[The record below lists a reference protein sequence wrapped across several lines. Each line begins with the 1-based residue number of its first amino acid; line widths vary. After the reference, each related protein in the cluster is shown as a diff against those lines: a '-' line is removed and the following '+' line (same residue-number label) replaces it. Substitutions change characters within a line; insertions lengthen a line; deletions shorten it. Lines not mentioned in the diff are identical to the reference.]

1 MNELR
6 KEKITLKNFINYL
19 TRKTSSNG
27 HRCIESFPE
36 DNIIVAI
43 SLLEDVYNQK
53 IRQMMVELR
62 K

>member
-1 MNELR
+1 MDELR

-19 TRKTSSNG
+19 TRKTS
-27 HRCIESFPE
+27 SFPE

-62 K
+62 KELI

>member
-19 TRKTSSNG
+19 TRKTS
-27 HRCIESFPE
+27 SFPE

-62 K
+62 KELI